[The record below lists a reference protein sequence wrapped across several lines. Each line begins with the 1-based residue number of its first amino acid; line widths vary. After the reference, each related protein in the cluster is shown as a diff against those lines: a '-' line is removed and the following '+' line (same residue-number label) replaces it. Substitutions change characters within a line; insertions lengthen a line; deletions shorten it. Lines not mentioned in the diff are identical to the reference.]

1 MRIRQHPTYRHRQL
15 CTIVAIIR
23 NLSKFETI
31 FYRLPW
37 QIAIAR
43 ARRSRDAPRR
53 VLFGALAI
61 GKADTPVGSGYLA
74 LAAQG
79 GKSSIRLRG
88 AAISPALREGSI
100 RVAFGR
106 PIRLRCAHFIAS
118 LPHRSR
124 CPFASIRHCLDTEK
138 TSTKYLLRLF
148 RFKRLAANNRNEI
161 CSNQRDCNDEDN
173 DRRECVNRWINA
185 LRHRIDED
193 RNILYAITRHEI

>member
-61 GKADTPVGSGYLA
+61 GKADTPVA
-74 LAAQG
+74 P
-79 GKSSIRLRG
+79 
-88 AAISPALREGSI
+88 AISPALREGSI

-138 TSTKYLLRLF
+138 ISTKYLLRLF

-161 CSNQRDCNDEDN
+161 CSNQCDCNDEDN

>member
-15 CTIVAIIR
+15 CSIVAIIR

-31 FYRLPW
+31 FLSITMANRHRPSTS
-37 QIAIAR
+37 IAR
-43 ARRSRDAPRR
+43 CAKTGAFWGTGYRQSRYAS
-53 VLFGALAI
+53 
-61 GKADTPVGSGYLA
+61 GSGYLA
-74 LAAQG
+74 LAVQG

-106 PIRLRCAHFIAS
+106 PIRLRSAHFIAS

-138 TSTKYLLRLF
+138 ISTKYLLRLF

-161 CSNQRDCNDEDN
+161 CSNQRDCND
-173 DRRECVNRWINA
+173 
-185 LRHRIDED
+185 
-193 RNILYAITRHEI
+193 